1 MYNSGKYLDINEI
14 KSILPNSFLPLEQV
28 HRKLIFRTAQGFM
41 AITNSRIYDEYSGE
55 HLWSSAFLDF
65 FRKYGVKYI

>member
-55 HLWSSAFLDF
+55 QFEGMF
-65 FRKYGVKYI
+65 KFIKTMKTGE

>member
-14 KSILPNSFLPLEQV
+14 KTILPNSFLPLEQV

-55 HLWSSAFLDF
+55 YLWSSAFLDF
-65 FRKYGVKYI
+65 FRKYVKIYS